1 MRITNIVEINSTPEK
16 VFYWLNDPN
25 RAMEWMTSVTKTE
38 ILKETPN
45 MVGTTFREIIE
56 ENGRGT
62 EMNGIVTDYIQNK
75 VISFHLSGK
84 FNFVDVKFTL
94 EESGGTT
101 RLTQIANI
109 HFKSILRILSVIM
122 WPLLKKKIIDQSQKE
137 FTKLKELCEQETL
150 K

>member
-1 MRITNIVEINSTPEK
+1 
-16 VFYWLNDPN
+16 
-25 RAMEWMTSVTKTE
+25 
-38 ILKETPN
+38 

-62 EMNGIVTDYIQNK
+62 EMHGIVTDYIQNN

-84 FNFVDVKFTL
+84 FNSVDVKYSL
-94 EESGGTT
+94 EKSGGTT

-109 HFKSILRILSVIM
+109 HFKSILRILSVII
-122 WPLLKKKIIDQSQKE
+122 WPLFKKKIIDQSQRE
-137 FTKLKELCEQETL
+137 FMKLKELCEQENL